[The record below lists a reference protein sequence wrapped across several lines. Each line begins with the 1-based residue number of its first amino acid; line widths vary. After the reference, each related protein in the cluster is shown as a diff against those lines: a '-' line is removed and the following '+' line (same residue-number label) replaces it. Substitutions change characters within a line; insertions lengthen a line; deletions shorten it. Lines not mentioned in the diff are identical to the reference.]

1 MYNFN
6 GNKRKKRAIAI
17 ISLVLI
23 TALLVTS
30 LVSAFIFS

>member
-6 GNKRKKRAIAI
+6 GNKRKKRIIAI
-17 ISLVLI
+17 ISLILI
-23 TALLVTS
+23 AALLVTS

>member
-6 GNKRKKRAIAI
+6 GNKRKKRVIAV

-23 TALLVTS
+23 AALLVTS